1 MSEPVTAVVEPVV
14 DPAIEPEPTPQ
25 GEPADKPLG
34 ANGEKALKAERARAE
49 TAEKNFKDA
58 TAKLKAAE
66 DAKLGDLERAQKEA
80 SEAQVALADL
90 TKQNIRNTVALTKQ
104 VPAALVKYLI
114 GDTEAEISAS
124 ADEILAQFNVPT
136 TPRPDLTQATLR
148 DAAAASGPEA
158 DFAQFLKSQIG

>member
-1 MSEPVTAVVEPVV
+1 MPEPVELTEAPI
-14 DPAIEPEPTPQ
+14 IEAQQQTPQ
-25 GEPADKPLG
+25 GDPAEEPLG
-34 ANGEKALKAERARAE
+34 EGGIKALKAERALREAAE
-49 TAEKNFKDA
+49 TSAKEAN
-58 TAKLKAAE
+58 AKLKAVE

-80 SEAQVALADL
+80 SEAQAALADI

-124 ADEILAQFNVPT
+124 ADEIIAQFNVPT
-136 TPRPDLTQATLR
+136 TPRPDLTQATPR

-158 DFAQFLKSQIG
+158 DFAQFLKSQLG